1 MGKSGHGGYDA
12 LTFLILGIAAGAV
25 ILVAGFSMGVSV
37 EGQDASTAVE
47 PPAGG
52 EDGATSDLDAP
63 GLLALKKSPFSIPTT
78 IRQATLVRNA
88 AGGGIVTVTVSA
100 DPDEKVVANLP
111 DAAPV
116 ALFQIPGRPGT
127 YTVSLRFTPGERC
140 TPVTVTNRSDTPPVS
155 LVRQPVDVVII
166 STAAFDRESR
176 TLVIRSH
183 STDRLPPGPVLQV
196 FDEKE
201 SLLGTIV
208 GEQLFVRDL
217 MTIPA
222 RICVRSSRGGSALR
236 RVVKQ

>member
-1 MGKSGHGGYDA
+1 MGKRWRGGYDA
-12 LTFLILGIAAGAV
+12 STLLILGIAAGAV
-25 ILVAGFSMGVSV
+25 ILVAGFSMGVAV
-37 EGQDASTAVE
+37 EGEDVSTAVE
-47 PPAGG
+47 PPSGG
-52 EDGATSDLDAP
+52 GDNASSDSETP
-63 GLLALKKSPFSIPTT
+63 GLLARKISPSSIPTA

-100 DPDEKVVANLP
+100 DPDEQVVANLP

-127 YTVSLRFTPGERC
+127 YTGSLRFTPGAQC

-155 LVRQPVDVVII
+155 LVREPVDVVII

-176 TLVIRSH
+176 TLVIRSR

-222 RICVRSSRGGSALR
+222 RICVRSSKGGSALR
-236 RVVKQ
+236 RVVRQ